1 MRIDV
6 HVHIS
11 ACLPGHGSMST
22 KLRRSFL
29 TRFLRVRFGVYGG
42 DEETEKGFE
51 ALLKNTIDETTDLDA
66 AVVLAFDRVYD
77 EQGRPDEARTH
88 LYVTNDYIIELARRH
103 PKMLF
108 GASINPYRK
117 DAVAELE
124 RCVKAGAVLVK
135 WLPITQGFD
144 PSNKLC
150 FPLYEAMA
158 HHKIPLLCHT
168 SGERA
173 LPVITPEFDSPHLLR
188 PALARGVTV
197 IAAHCGSKA
206 TRWQA
211 GYVKEFCEMAIE
223 HEHFYGD
230 TSALNLS
237 PRWHAYDHILKDERV
252 RNKLVHGSDWPIISM
267 PPPKHVKTTELAT
280 LMLDGNWMR
289 RDLKIKQAMGF
300 DEAYWLRASK
310 LLKLPAKKR

>member
-22 KLRRSFL
+22 HMRRRFL
-29 TRFLRVRFGVYGG
+29 TRFLRVRFGVYGD
-42 DEETEKGFE
+42 DEATEKGFE
-51 ALLKNTIDETTDLDA
+51 ALLKKTLDETTDLDA
-66 AVVLAFDRVYD
+66 AVVLAFDQVYD
-77 EQGRPDEARTH
+77 EQGNADPERTH
-88 LYVTNDYIIELARRH
+88 LYVTNDYIMELAARH

-108 GASINPYRK
+108 GASVNPYRK

-124 RCVKAGAVLVK
+124 RCVKGGAVLVK

-173 LPVITPEFDSPHLLR
+173 LPVIAPEFDSPHLLR
-188 PALARGVTV
+188 PALERGVTV

-206 TRWQA
+206 TRWA
-211 GYVKEFCEMAIE
+211 TGYVKEFCEMAIE

-237 PRWHAYDHILKDERV
+237 PRWHAYDHVLKDERV

-267 PPPKHVKTTELAT
+267 PPPKYVPVLKIPG
-280 LMLDGNWMR
+280 LMLDMNWMR
-289 RDLKIKQAMGF
+289 RDVKIKQEMGF
-300 DEAYWLRASK
+300 DDAYFRRAAKVLR
-310 LLKLPAKKR
+310 LPAKAK